1 MSDPFLSFTDFKP
14 KTHRLLRR
22 QLRQVADKDTE
33 IENKWHSLL
42 SLVNEAY
49 FAADREKRLLEN
61 ALDASADE
69 LTSANSKLQLF
80 INNAPAGIAMF
91 DNKMNYLFASKRWLD
106 DRKINSYDLI
116 GKNHYRIFPELPEK
130 WIQAHLRCLAGETE
144 SCDEDLI
151 ILSDG
156 TEAWIRWE
164 MLPWKNPKGQIGGII
179 ILSEDITKR
188 KMVEAELRIASVAFQ
203 SRDPMLVTNAKGV
216 ILKANE
222 AFSLATG
229 YSLEELIGKNPS
241 LFKSEEHQDPAF
253 YRNLW
258 EAILSEGRWEG
269 NIWNR
274 RKDGAIYPIWLSISA
289 IRNNKGEINHFLAI
303 YSNIRDPREAERKIL
318 ELAYYDPLT
327 DLPNRRLLID
337 RLQQAHYQSVRSGKY
352 GAVLMIDLDHFKTI
366 NDVYGHDIGD
376 EILID
381 VSKCLRAA
389 LRESDTAARLG
400 GDEFVV
406 LLTELG
412 NDLKAARTSIQ
423 VVLDKLNHL
432 LSQDKV
438 INGVKHNVTVSI
450 GVATFPNS
458 EKDLGLLFKQADIA
472 LYQAK
477 SSGRNTVSIFN
488 SEMHEKFIKRAS
500 LSDRLKSAVKND
512 EFVIHYQPQ
521 VNFNGQLKGAEALLR
536 WRSPENELIPPLSFI
551 PLAEENGLIIP
562 IGYWA
567 IEKVCKQLV
576 AWQETPLTAGLCLSI
591 NISAQQFRQ
600 IDFSKRLKQILLE
613 TGANPR
619 LLTLELTESVLL
631 NDLDHVISIMLD
643 LRAIGVRFS
652 IDDFGTGYSSLTYLK
667 RLPLDEIKIDKSFV
681 TDLMNDPGD
690 RAIIRSILIL
700 AKSLN
705 LDVTAEGIELPEQR
719 DFLVQEGCDTFQGYL
734 YGKPSAIDSFN
745 SFIKEFSSSKNAH

>member
-1 MSDPFLSFTDFKP
+1 MSDPFQVLPDFKP

-22 QLRQVADKDTE
+22 QLHQVAEKD
-33 IENKWHSLL
+33 IELETKWHSLL

-49 FAADREKRLLEN
+49 VAADREKRLLEN
-61 ALDASADE
+61 ALDTNAEE

-91 DNKMNYLFASKRWLD
+91 DNKMNYLFASRRWLE
-106 DRKINSYDLI
+106 DRKINAYDVI
-116 GKNHYRIFPELPEK
+116 GKNHYKLFPHTPEK
-130 WIQAHLRCLAGETE
+130 FRQTHLRCIAGESE

-151 ILSDG
+151 VVADG
-156 TEAWIRWE
+156 TESWVRWE
-164 MLPWKNPKGQIGGII
+164 MLPWKNSKGQIGGII
-179 ILSEDITKR
+179 ILSENITKR
-188 KMVEAELRIASVAFQ
+188 KMAEAELHIASVAFQ
-203 SRDPMLVTNAKGV
+203 SRDPMLVTNAKGI

-229 YSLEELIGKNPS
+229 YSLEELIGNKPS
-241 LFKSEEHQDPAF
+241 LFKSEEHQDPSF

-289 IRNNKGEINHFLAI
+289 IRDNKNEINHFLAI

-318 ELAYYDPLT
+318 ELAFYDPLT
-327 DLPNRRLLID
+327 DLPNRRLLMD
-337 RLQQAHYQSVRSGKY
+337 RLNQAHLQAVRSGKY

-366 NDVYGHDIGD
+366 NDVYGHDVGD
-376 EILID
+376 EILIA

-389 LRESDTAARLG
+389 LRDSDTASRLG

-412 NDLKAARTSIQ
+412 NDHGTTSLSIK
-423 VVLDKLNHL
+423 VVLDKLIHL
-432 LSQDKV
+432 LGQPKQ
-438 INGVKHNVTVSI
+438 INGIIHKITASI
-450 GVATFPNS
+450 GVATFPNK
-458 EKDLGLLFKQADIA
+458 ENDLHLLFKQADIA

-477 SSGRNTVSIFN
+477 SSGRNKVSIFN
-488 SEMHEKFIKRAS
+488 SEMHNKFIERAS
-500 LSDRLKSAVKND
+500 LSDRLKSAVQNF

-521 VNFNGQLKGAEALLR
+521 VNFDGTLKGAEALIR
-536 WRSPENELIPPLSFI
+536 WQSPENGLIQPLSFI

-567 IEKVCKQLV
+567 IEAVCIQLV
-576 AWQETPLTAGLCLSI
+576 EWQANPLTAELCVSI
-591 NISAQQFRQ
+591 NISALQFRQ
-600 IDFSKRLKQILLE
+600 TDFSHRLKLGLLH

-619 LLTLELTESVLL
+619 RLTLELTETVLL
-631 NDLDHVISIMLD
+631 NDLDHVINIMLD

-705 LDVTAEGIELPEQR
+705 LAVTAEGIEIPEQR
-719 DFLVQEGCDTFQGYL
+719 DFFALEGCDTFQGYL
-734 YGKPSAIDSFN
+734 YGRPIAIDEFN
-745 SFIKEFSSSKNAH
+745 TYINDFSSTNNAC